1 MKKLLV
7 ILSCSCIIISC
18 GGGND
23 AKEEKKE
30 QVQESKEEA
39 PVEDPAIA
47 QGLDLVAKSDCFTC
61 HAVSEKK
68 TGPAYQDVAQRYPA
82 TPEVIDTL
90 AGKIISGGS
99 GRWGSIPMTPHPQLS
114 KEDATTM
121 VKYVLSLKNNQ

>member
-18 GGGND
+18 GGSDTD
-23 AKEEKKE
+23 AKKE
-30 QVQESKEEA
+30 PVEESKVEA
-39 PVEDPAIA
+39 PKEDPAIA

-68 TGPAYQDVAQRYPA
+68 VGPAYQAVAQKYQA

-90 AGKIISGGS
+90 ASKIISGGA
-99 GRWGSIPMTPHPQLS
+99 GRWGAIPMTPHPQIS
-114 KEDATTM
+114 KEDAATM